1 MTIMAN
7 ILSNYWVDAIIILV
21 ATVLLIVAY
30 KAGHRNTVKKIILSL
45 VVQAEKALGSG
56 TGELKYAMVI
66 EAIYNKLP
74 TVMRFLFTPEEIDN
88 MIEEGVD
95 KLKEILASGVT
106 LDGYDDEQLKID
118 FDLFTDDKK

>member
-21 ATVLLIVAY
+21 AVVLLIVAY

-74 TVMRFLFTPEEIDN
+74 VVMRFLFTPEEIDN
-88 MIEEGVD
+88 MIEEGVG

>member
-74 TVMRFLFTPEEIDN
+74 VVMRFLFTPEEIDN

>member
-74 TVMRFLFTPEEIDN
+74 VVMRFLFTPEEIDN
-88 MIEEGVD
+88 MIEEGVG

>member
-7 ILSNYWVDAIIILV
+7 MLSNYWVDAIIILV

-45 VVQAEKALGSG
+45 VVQAEKAIGSG

-74 TVMRFLFTPEEIDN
+74 VVMRFLFTPEEIDN
-88 MIEEGVD
+88 MIEEGVG

>member
-21 ATVLLIVAY
+21 AVVLLIVAY

-66 EAIYNKLP
+66 EAVYNKLP

-88 MIEEGVD
+88 MIEEGVG

-118 FDLFTDDKK
+118 LDLFTDDKK

>member
-21 ATVLLIVAY
+21 AVVLLIVAY

-66 EAIYNKLP
+66 EAVYNKLP

-88 MIEEGVD
+88 MIEEGVN

>member
-45 VVQAEKALGSG
+45 VVQAEKTLGSG

-66 EAIYNKLP
+66 EAVYNKLP

>member
-21 ATVLLIVAY
+21 AVVLLIVAY

-66 EAIYNKLP
+66 EAVYNKLP

>member
-21 ATVLLIVAY
+21 AAVLLIVAY
-30 KAGHRNTVKKIILSL
+30 KAGYRGTVKKIILSF

-66 EAIYNKLP
+66 EAVYNKLP
-74 TVMRFLFTPEEIDN
+74 AVVRFLFTPEEIDN

>member
-66 EAIYNKLP
+66 EAIYDKLP
-74 TVMRFLFTPEEIDN
+74 VVMRFLFTPEEIDN
-88 MIEEGVD
+88 MIEEGVG

>member
-7 ILSNYWVDAIIILV
+7 ILSNYWVDVIIILV
-21 ATVLLIVAY
+21 AAVLLIVAY
-30 KAGHRNTVKKIILSL
+30 KAGHRDTVKKIILSL
-45 VVQAEKALGSG
+45 VVQAEKTLGSG

-66 EAIYNKLP
+66 EAVYNKLP
-74 TVMRFLFTPEEIDN
+74 TVIRFLFTPKEIDN

>member
-21 ATVLLIVAY
+21 AVVLLIVAY

-66 EAIYNKLP
+66 EAVYNKLP
-74 TVMRFLFTPEEIDN
+74 AVMRFLFTPEEIDN